1 MPPLITLPSPE
12 ASDTLSKATESGI
25 RIESTSKLAKK
36 VAESKTQLI
45 NALTDSDFYVQLI
58 FCGVAITLAWLVSLL
73 IRRRLGAYLK
83 ANPPRHIELELLQRS
98 LYLITPMLSVLYLG
112 VIKPFSDDYAVG
124 LRSLAQACIHLSVAY
139 MLARLVLLLVQTRP
153 VANLLAFLIM
163 LTAVL
168 KVTAFT
174 QITVGYL
181 DSVAIDIGSFHIS
194 LLNLVNGGI
203 IMVLVFWISGG
214 LSRWLEK
221 FLRRTSSLSY
231 SAREL
236 TVKFFRIFLYFMA
249 LLVTLSAVGVDL
261 TAFAV
266 FGGALGVGIG
276 LGLQKITANFV
287 SGITLLLEKSIKIG
301 DLIDVAGNSGWVRE
315 LNIRYTLIE
324 TGDGREILIPNEELV
339 SSRVTNW
346 THSNTNI
353 RVDIEVGVNYDA
365 DPRLVRRLLL
375 EAAREYKLTLKDPE
389 PLCHLRKFG
398 ESSLGFYLMF
408 WIPNVHDGRFGPQS
422 EVMIAILDKFRAN
435 NIEIPYPQRVVRSIT
450 ETIAHD

>member
-1 MPPLITLPSPE
+1 MPPLIKLPTPE
-12 ASDTLSKATESGI
+12 ATDTLNKATESGI
-25 RIESTSKLAKK
+25 RIESNSKLAKK
-36 VAESKTQLI
+36 VAETKSQFF

-58 FCGVAITLAWLVSLL
+58 FVGVAIALAWLVSLL
-73 IRRRLGAYLK
+73 IRRRLCAYFK
-83 ANPPRHIELELLQRS
+83 GNPPRHIEPGLLHRS
-98 LYLITPMLSVLYLG
+98 LYLITPLLAIIYLG
-112 VIKPFSDDYAVG
+112 VIKPFSDEYAVG
-124 LRSLAQACIHLSVAY
+124 IRSLCQSFIHLSVAY
-139 MLARLVLLLVQTRP
+139 LLARLVLLLVQTKP
-153 VANLLAFLIM
+153 VANMLAFLIM

-194 LLNLVNGGI
+194 LLNLINGVV
-203 IMVLVFWISGG
+203 IMVLVFWISGS
-214 LSRWLEK
+214 LSRWLET

-236 TVKFFRIFLYFMA
+236 TVKFFRIFLYFVA
-249 LLVTLSAVGVDL
+249 LLVTLSAIGVDL

-346 THSNTNI
+346 THSNTHI

-375 EAAREYKLTLKDPE
+375 EAATEYKLTLRNPA
-389 PLCHLRKFG
+389 PVCHLRKFG
-398 ESSLGFYLMF
+398 ESSLGFFLMF

-435 NIEIPYPQRVVRSIT
+435 GIEIPYPQRVVRSIS
-450 ETIAHD
+450 EIPAHD